1 MYSMNVTPRQYYL
14 TLVIHS
20 MSVTHRKILSYLR
33 DVLDEC
39 DTQIMLSYL
48 SDVLDECDTDNVR

>member
-1 MYSMNVTPRQYYL
+1 MNVTPRKYYL

-39 DTQIMLSYL
+39 DNQLMLSYL